1 MERRRFT
8 AEFKREAV
16 KLVKQSGSSRAQ
28 WLLVLWGYWVDKH
41 RRSVAPRTPSRRE
54 SHA

>member
-16 KLVKQSGSSRAQ
+16 RQVTEIE
-28 WLLVLWGYWVDKH
+28 LL
-41 RRSVAPRTPSRRE
+41 RTRE
-54 SHA
+54 IPGLIIA

>member
-28 WLLVLWGYWVDKH
+28 VALELGLNATMLGRWVREFGSGA
-41 RRSVAPRTPSRRE
+41 RRQLF
-54 SHA
+54 